1 MQIGKLIPAVIH
13 IFDTAPP
20 TSPKHDE
27 NLEDFEEDE
36 DPEPIDTKVFS
47 EDDDDEEAAEHVD
60 KSTLSEV
67 TTTSSEDLGINVC
80 RRSLVSEDDDAVLVA
95 K

>member
-1 MQIGKLIPAVIH
+1 LQIGKLIPAVIH

-36 DPEPIDTKVFS
+36 DPELMDAKASS
-47 EDDDDEEAAEHVD
+47 EDEDDEEASEHID
-60 KSTLSEV
+60 KSTISEV
-67 TTTSSEDLGINVC
+67 TTSSEDIGINVS
-80 RRSLVSEDDDAVLVA
+80 RSPLLSEDDDAVLVA

>member
-20 TSPKHDE
+20 TSPKRDE
-27 NLEDFEEDE
+27 NLEDFEDE
-36 DPEPIDTKVFS
+36 DPELMDANAFS
-47 EDDDDEEAAEHVD
+47 EDEDDEEAAEHVD
-60 KSTLSEV
+60 KSTISEV
-67 TTTSSEDLGINVC
+67 TTSSEDTGINVS
-80 RRSLVSEDDDAVLVA
+80 RRPLVSEDDDAVLVA